1 MVIYCFRKL
10 KSSLTG
16 PDHQYVWAHKLILS
30 SSNLFSWKILMW
42 HPHPYPLLLMRGSH
56 GKEVVQLLELFIITE
71 SSKNMCLKGV
81 WMAQGGGPCAWQ
93 YCTNKFN
100 QSHHLKGHIQT
111 HGGESQDGRFWAIL
125 GDLNIMAI
133 RCAPWCPVWRAGTP
147 GEAGGRQKVPVLSIR
162 DMDLVLVSYLDCG
175 ICPVTSRASLG
186 ARLRED
192 S

>member
-93 YCTNKFN
+93 HCTNKFN

-111 HGGESQDGRFWAIL
+111 HGGKVRTDDSEQSLLTKLDGVS
-125 GDLNIMAI
+125 
-133 RCAPWCPVWRAGTP
+133 PVDRRP
-147 GEAGGRQKVPVLSIR
+147 FPMQLHQ
-162 DMDLVLVSYLDCG
+162 
-175 ICPVTSRASLG
+175 
-186 ARLRED
+186 
-192 S
+192 